1 MTRRER
7 LERKLEKR
15 QEWAAGRESKASALL
30 ARNEPFR
37 GDHAFNTQP
46 GHIPERARVI
56 AREEKAFEHLDM
68 AKHHVQAAEGLKTQ
82 LETSIYSDDGDAI
95 EALEERISE
104 NETERTMKREANKIY
119 RANPK
124 NQETSEKIQRLIAL
138 GLSEAEA
145 KAGFT
150 PDFCG
155 RYGFPDYVLSN
166 LGGRITADRN
176 RLEFIRDRQEKK
188 EAAEASPNGVV
199 IQQAEQG
206 YCRVIFAE
214 KPPREILDSLKAAGF
229 FWCKGYWGGKADA
242 LPAEVKSMLEGEC
255 GTSNEH

>member
-7 LERKLEKR
+7 LEMKLEKR
-15 QEWAAGRESKASALL
+15 EEWAAGRKIKAASLL
-30 ARNEPFR
+30 ARNEPYTS
-37 GDHAFNTQP
+37 DWAFITQP

-56 AREEKAFEHLDM
+56 ARENKAFEHLDM
-68 AKHHVQAAEGLKTQ
+68 AKHHAQAAEGLKTQ
-82 LETSIYSDDGDAI
+82 LETSIYSDDGDAV
-95 EALEERISE
+95 EALETRIAE
-104 NETERTMKREANKIY
+104 NEAERTVKREANKIY

-124 NQETSEKIQRLIAL
+124 NQETPDKIEKLVGL

-145 KAGFT
+145 RAGFS

-166 LGGRITADRN
+166 LGGRITADRK

-188 EAAEASPNGVV
+188 QAAEASPNGVV

-214 KPPREILDSLKAAGF
+214 KPPREILDGLKAAGF

>member
-82 LETSIYSDDGDAI
+82 LETSIYTDDGDAV
-95 EALEERISE
+95 EALEARIAE
-104 NETERTMKREANKIY
+104 NEAKREQMRNINRLFRKKDADGLASLGVSLEAIE
-119 RANPK
+119 RQLIDLQRSCPW
-124 NQETSEKIQRLIAL
+124 EKQPYP
-138 GLSEAEA
+138 GYE
-145 KAGFT
+145 
-150 PDFCG
+150 
-155 RYGFPDYVLSN
+155 LSN
-166 LGGRITADRN
+166 LGGRIAADRK

-188 EAAEASPNGVV
+188 QAAEASPNGVV
-199 IQQAEQG
+199 VQQAEHG

-214 KPPREILDSLKAAGF
+214 KPDREILDALKAAGF
-229 FWCKGYWGGKADA
+229 FWCKGYWGGKAEA
-242 LPAEVKSMLEGEC
+242 LPAEVKSMLDGR
-255 GTSNEH
+255 TS